1 MIFTQSCST
10 EEAIIDSE
18 ATTKDYINTEK
29 VTMDHLL
36 SIIKNPIIR
45 NHTETFKSN
54 YSENTLQKATEKTNV
69 YFTKIVKGDEYTT
82 YLLLLNN
89 YSTKNPYFMYYVIT
103 KDRDTEKVGYL
114 KYIPD
119 TPIHYLNID
128 TFSGKIQILDIKKK
142 IKTESRIINGQ
153 SQKQAN
159 STSAKTADDC
169 TSTTSI
175 ITHYCGSSA
184 GHSPGQECTDS
195 KKAYYEVLI
204 ITICPFVSSYDN
216 SAPVP
221 NQLMNLTNGAGGGG
235 ANANIALV
243 QFEQYLD
250 LNQQNWWNSSR
261 NTAKKAEISNF
272 LIAYPDEIE
281 FAREML
287 SQMIDDPSL
296 KFDVES
302 SFKSPFNI
310 DRSSIK
316 DVTEEDKKFNKL
328 YDALKTSPEFKKL
341 FIDLFD
347 GDKSRINVKF
357 EIADRVFTDNDTSK
371 PEVNATTSEDPVT
384 KNLTIRISKQLLIAG
399 TTKSQID
406 IENAKTILHECIH
419 AYLFSKAAN
428 PSFGANFA
436 TILNTMYPTPNEQ
449 HDFMYGKMIPTM
461 QKVLGEIRDLVTT
474 QAGRNKAEERVM
486 FITLTPPTSSSWNW
500 YDYYKY
506 ISLNG
511 LGETSCFQLDFP
523 LNSDQWKLLATYIK
537 YGHDD
542 LQP

>member
-89 YSTKNPYFMYYVIT
+89 YSTKKPYFMYYVIT

-119 TPIHYLNID
+119 TPTHFLEVKNF
-128 TFSGKIQILDIKKK
+128 TGKVQMLDMNSKVRYESQILNGYLDNQQKKRAF
-142 IKTESRIINGQ
+142 KTSNEICDTTIYYTIYYCSNG
-153 SQKQAN
+153 SN
-159 STSAKTADDC
+159 
-169 TSTTSI
+169 
-175 ITHYCGSSA
+175 
-184 GHSPGQECTDS
+184 HSPGETCNIGTND
-195 KKAYYEVLI
+195 AYIEYKGYSAV
-204 ITICPFVSSYDN
+204 CYSSPIGYDFG
-216 SAPVP
+216 PVP
-221 NQLMNLTNGAGGGG
+221 SELMNLTNGAGGGG

-287 SQMIDDPSL
+287 SQMLDDLSL
-296 KFDVES
+296 KLDAES

-310 DRSSIK
+310 DKSSIK
-316 DVTEEDKKFNKL
+316 DVTEEDKKFNKI

-341 FIDLFD
+341 FIDIFD

-371 PEVNATTSEDPVT
+371 PEVSATTSEDPVT
-384 KNLTIRISKQLLIAG
+384 KNLTIKISKQLLIEG
-399 TTKSQID
+399 TKRSQNN
-406 IENAKTILHECIH
+406 IENAKTILHECI
-419 AYLFSKAAN
+419 
-428 PSFGANFA
+428 
-436 TILNTMYPTPNEQ
+436 
-449 HDFMYGKMIPTM
+449 
-461 QKVLGEIRDLVTT
+461 
-474 QAGRNKAEERVM
+474 
-486 FITLTPPTSSSWNW
+486 
-500 YDYYKY
+500 
-506 ISLNG
+506 
-511 LGETSCFQLDFP
+511 FQ
-523 LNSDQWKLLATYIK
+523 KLLI
-537 YGHDD
+537 
-542 LQP
+542 LL